1 MMPIILENGYKPSV
15 ELYNYI
21 IDKME
26 GEVLLTENKSRHV
39 MYPIVYK
46 DIFAMYKKASSSYWV
61 AEEINFQ
68 QDLTDLD
75 KLSKNEKFFIFH
87 ILAFFAASDGIVNEN
102 LGSRFMTEVM
112 IPEARAFYGF
122 QIAMEQVHSEVYSL
136 MIDTYV
142 KDEEEKD
149 KLYNAVQYFPAIK
162 EKAEWALRWIENK
175 EAPFAQRLVAFAL
188 VEGLFFSASFCAIF
202 WLRERGLLPG
212 LSFANQLISRDE
224 GLHTE
229 FACLL
234 YSMIQNRL
242 SKDTVEAMVREAV
255 DIEME
260 FIIESIPCRMIGMN
274 DDLMKDY
281 IKFVADRML
290 LMLGYEKI
298 YHVKN
303 PFSFMEA
310 AALDSVSISNFFE
323 LKVSNYAK
331 AGVSL
336 EPGKSIP
343 SMVAVNLNDDF

>member
-1 MMPIILENGYKPSV
+1 MTVDMDKN
-15 ELYNYI
+15 EL
-21 IDKME
+21 
-26 GEVLLTENKSRHV
+26 LLTENKSRHV
-39 MYPIVYK
+39 MFPIMYK
-46 DIFAMYKKASSSYWV
+46 DIYAMYKKASSSYWV
-61 AEEINFQ
+61 AEEVNFQ
-68 QDLTDLD
+68 QDLSDIEKLTD
-75 KLSKNEKFFIFH
+75 NEKFFIFH
-87 ILAFFAASDGIVNEN
+87 VLAFFAASDGIVNEN
-102 LGSRFMTEVM
+102 LGSRFMTEVV

-122 QIAMEQVHSEVYSL
+122 QIAIEQVHSEVYSL
-136 MIDTYV
+136 LIDTYV
-142 KDEEEKD
+142 KDDVEKD
-149 KLYNAVQYFPAIK
+149 KLYNAVKYFPAIK
-162 EKAEWALRWIENK
+162 EKAEWALRWIEDK

-242 SKDTVEAMVREAV
+242 TKDTVESMVREAV
-255 DIEME
+255 EIEMK
-260 FIIESIPCRMIGMN
+260 FITESIPCRMIGMN
-274 DDLMKDY
+274 EDLMKDY
-281 IKFVADRML
+281 IKYVADRML

-298 YHVKN
+298 YHIKN

-310 AALDSVSISNFFE
+310 ASLDAVSISNFFE
-323 LKVSNYAK
+323 LKVSNYSK

-343 SMVAVNLNDDF
+343 ATVAVDLNDDF